1 MGKQLTHQHQ
11 PSEHRTSVRLAV
23 SVDSLLR
30 KKLRV
35 APRTELHRPY
45 PLPLTSEECVE
56 LLRLIAETST
66 TQVMSPSSQEPR
78 KNYPHDGGCSR

>member
-66 TQVMSPSSQEPR
+66 TLLGATQKGVQR
-78 KNYPHDGGCSR
+78 KGGGAFLAWV